1 MILVTLINIFQRNLN
16 NFIKFTLHILTEMT
30 IEKKFG
36 NFLDEFVKERVAEI
50 LNNKEIPEEPI
61 QYIETDN
68 LAEVVEKL
76 VILHIRMWMLE
87 DTMKDAVTDE
97 EISSIKKKC
106 DICFK
111 VKRPRYVEAINLM
124 VDNAIESGR
133 SLREDSVKLYKG

>member
-1 MILVTLINIFQRNLN
+1 MSDVKFGTFLDD
-16 NFIKFTLHILTEMT
+16 FIKKRVSEV
-30 IEKKFG
+30 
-36 NFLDEFVKERVAEI
+36 LDK
-50 LNNKEIPEEPI
+50 KEIPEEPA

-87 DTMKDAVTDE
+87 DTMREAKTDE
-97 EISSIKKKC
+97 EIATIKKKC

-124 VDNAIESGR
+124 VDNAIEGGR

>member
-1 MILVTLINIFQRNLN
+1 
-16 NFIKFTLHILTEMT
+16 MT

>member
-1 MILVTLINIFQRNLN
+1 M
-16 NFIKFTLHILTEMT
+16 E
-30 IEKKFG
+30 KFG
-36 NFLDEFVKERVAEI
+36 TFLDDFIRDRVSAV
-50 LNNKEIPEEPI
+50 LNGKTIPEEPA

-87 DTMKDAVTDE
+87 DTMLVAKTDE
-97 EISSIKKKC
+97 EIASIKKKC

-124 VDNAIESGR
+124 VDNAIEQGR
-133 SLREDSVKLYKG
+133 SLREDSVKIYKG

>member
-1 MILVTLINIFQRNLN
+1 M
-16 NFIKFTLHILTEMT
+16 
-30 IEKKFG
+30 EKRFG
-36 NFLDEFVKERVAEI
+36 DFLDDFIKERVAEV
-50 LNNKEIPEEPI
+50 LNKKEIPEEPA

-87 DTMKDAVTDE
+87 DTMREATTDE
-97 EISSIKKKC
+97 QIAAIKKKC

-111 VKRPRYVEAINLM
+111 IKRPRYVEAVNLM

>member
-1 MILVTLINIFQRNLN
+1 MEKFGTFLDD
-16 NFIKFTLHILTEMT
+16 FIK
-30 IEKKFG
+30 
-36 NFLDEFVKERVAEI
+36 DRVAVVLE
-50 LNNKEIPEEPI
+50 NRQIPEEPA

-87 DTMKDAVTDE
+87 DTMREAKTDE
-97 EISSIKKKC
+97 EIAAIKKKC

-124 VDNAIESGR
+124 VDNSIQSGR
-133 SLREDSVKLYKG
+133 TLREDSVKLYKG

>member
-1 MILVTLINIFQRNLN
+1 MNDV
-16 NFIKFTLHILTEMT
+16 
-30 IEKKFG
+30 KFG
-36 NFLDEFVKERVAEI
+36 TFLDDFIKERVAAV
-50 LNNKEIPEEPI
+50 LDGKQIPEEPA

-87 DTMKDAVTDE
+87 DTMREAKTDE
-97 EISSIKKKC
+97 EIALIKKKC

-133 SLREDSVKLYKG
+133 SLREDSVKIYKG

>member
-1 MILVTLINIFQRNLN
+1 MSG
-16 NFIKFTLHILTEMT
+16 
-30 IEKKFG
+30 FG
-36 NFLDEFVKERVAEI
+36 TVLDDFVKERVAAV
-50 LNNKEIPEEPI
+50 LDQKQIPEEPA

-68 LAEVVEKL
+68 LAEVIEKL

-87 DTMKDAVTDE
+87 DTMREAKTDE
-97 EISSIKKKC
+97 EIASIKKKC

-111 VKRPRYVEAINLM
+111 VKRPRYVEAINMM

>member
-1 MILVTLINIFQRNLN
+1 MSEGFGTFLDD
-16 NFIKFTLHILTEMT
+16 FIKQ
-30 IEKKFG
+30 
-36 NFLDEFVKERVAEI
+36 RVANV
-50 LNNKEIPEEPI
+50 LKDRQIPQEPA

-87 DTMKDAVTDE
+87 DTMREAVTDE
-97 EISSIKKKC
+97 EIALIKKKC

-124 VDNAIESGR
+124 VDNAIETGK
-133 SLREDSVKLYKG
+133 SLREDSVKIYKG

>member
-1 MILVTLINIFQRNLN
+1 M
-16 NFIKFTLHILTEMT
+16 KFTKSNLTNM
-30 IEKKFG
+30 EKKFG
-36 NFLDEFVKERVAEI
+36 NFLDEFIKERVADVLE
-50 LNNKEIPEEPI
+50 NREIPEEPA

-87 DTMKDAVTDE
+87 DTMREAVTDE
-97 EISSIKKKC
+97 EIALIKKKC

-111 VKRPRYVEAINLM
+111 VKRPRYVEAVNLM

>member
-1 MILVTLINIFQRNLN
+1 MDT
-16 NFIKFTLHILTEMT
+16 
-30 IEKKFG
+30 KFG
-36 NFLDEFVKERVAEI
+36 TFLDDFIKERVAAV
-50 LNNKEIPEEPI
+50 LDNRQIPDEPA

-68 LAEVVEKL
+68 LAEVIEKL

-87 DTMKDAVTDE
+87 DTMREAKTDE
-97 EISSIKKKC
+97 EIAVIKKKC